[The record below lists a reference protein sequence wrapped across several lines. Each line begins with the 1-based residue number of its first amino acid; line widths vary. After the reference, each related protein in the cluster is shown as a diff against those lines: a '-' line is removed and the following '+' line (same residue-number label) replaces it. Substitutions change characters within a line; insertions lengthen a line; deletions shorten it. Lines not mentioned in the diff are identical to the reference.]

1 MKKSNWLILGIAAV
15 ACAFLL
21 WLWYYLGFNKIDD
34 PLDLVLAII
43 WWVIVVLAGAL
54 IAKAEKARRE
64 RIRTIYVMGGK
75 LFNSEAGEVSPE
87 EGSTLAQAA
96 QKLLEQLDYG
106 FDRNELPDGAKPGY
120 VIQSEEFKAGDEPTW
135 KGKVTK
141 VVPGG
146 DNVETEFDGIDQ
158 LTAAL
163 A

>member
-1 MKKSNWLILGIAAV
+1 MKKSNWLILGLAAV

-43 WWVIVVLAGAL
+43 WWVIVALAGVL

-64 RIRTIYVMGGK
+64 RIRTIYVLDGK
-75 LFNSEAGEVSPE
+75 LFNSEVGAVEPE
-87 EGSTLAQAA
+87 AGSTLVQAA

-106 FDRNELPDGAKPGY
+106 FDRNELPSDAKPGY
-120 VIQSEEFKAGDEPTW
+120 VIQSESFKAGDEPEW

-146 DNVETEFDGIDQ
+146 DNVETEFDGVDQ
-158 LTAAL
+158 LAAAL